1 VQLQQKTLW
10 AFGFIPVRNPRQLLN
25 NNMKSGNYNRRKFL
39 TSISTGAAG
48 GLFMNTVSPFSAV
61 NAQTNSLLA
70 DQKTK
75 DEYLFTDGLIYLNAG
90 TLGPCR
96 RDTLEA
102 TKKTWEELESLPVK
116 FYGKFGAESLA
127 EKTRTIAAR
136 FLGCDMSEMLITN
149 STTNGMNSISQG
161 LRLKAGDRIL
171 TTDQEHGGGLL
182 CWKYFAKYYGVV
194 IDTIVIPPGENNAQS
209 ILNSINDAIRSET
222 RLISVSHIFSSTGL
236 RMPIAEISAIARSKG
251 ILCIVD
257 GAQAA
262 GAIKVNVKELGCHA
276 YATSGHK
283 WLMGPKGT
291 GLLYL
296 SKEVQDMIRPMQF
309 EESYNTYNDSNGVV
323 NLAGILG
330 LGKAIEYIE
339 STGITKIEAHNLS
352 LRNRLYERLSRMT
365 NLTIMS
371 PVMGPLAS
379 PMLACRIPD
388 TVDRTLFV
396 RMLLDKHKISIRP
409 THKQWFN
416 GIRFSLH
423 IFNTEKEVDFA
434 ADILHQELAK

>member
-1 VQLQQKTLW
+1 
-10 AFGFIPVRNPRQLLN
+10 
-25 NNMKSGNYNRRKFL
+25 MERRKFL
-39 TSISTGAAG
+39 GAISAGAAG
-48 GLFMNTVSPFSAV
+48 GLFINTIPFSTA
-61 NAQTNSLLA
+61 NAQTNSLLS
-70 DQKTK
+70 DEETK
-75 DEYLFTDGLIYLNAG
+75 NEYLFAAGLTYLNTG

-96 RDTLEA
+96 RDTIQES
-102 TKKTWEELESLPVK
+102 KKAWEELESLPVK
-116 FYGKFGAESLA
+116 FYGKWGAESLA
-127 EKTRTIAAR
+127 ERTRTIAAR
-136 FLGCDMSEMLITN
+136 FLGCDIGEILITT
-149 STTNGMNSISQG
+149 STTNGMNAIAQG

-182 CWKYFAKYYGVV
+182 CWNYFAKYYGVA
-194 IDTIVIPPGENNAQS
+194 IDTINIPPGENNAES
-209 ILNSINDAIRSET
+209 ILNRINGSIRNET
-222 RLISVSHIFSSTGL
+222 RLISVSHVFSSTGL
-236 RMPIAEISAIARSKG
+236 RMPVAEIASLARSKG

-296 SKEVQDMIRPMQF
+296 SKDVQDIIRPMQF
-309 EESYNTYNDSNGVV
+309 EKSYNTYNDGNGVV
-323 NLAGILG
+323 NLACILG

-339 STGITKIEAHNLS
+339 SIGITRVEEHNLS
-352 LRNRLYERLSRMT
+352 LRNRLYERLSHTT

-371 PVMGPLAS
+371 PAKGPLAS

-388 TVDRTLFV
+388 TIDRTSFV

-423 IFNTEKEVDFA
+423 IFNTQKEVDFA
-434 ADILHQELAK
+434 ADVLHKELEAFIGH